1 MNNFGVFR
9 YGFIAASSV
18 LALVLL
24 LACSNDGMVSS
35 SPPMASHKLSFQQ
48 ESSQPQGDW
57 STEEYERM
65 DENEFLSALQN
76 PLSTF
81 SIDVDTASYANCRRI
96 LTDNYLPPVDAVR
109 IEEFVNYF
117 SYDYAAPS
125 GQAPFAVNSEL
136 STCPWNLDH
145 ELLCISLQ
153 GKKLELE
160 NLPPNNFVFLLDVSG
175 SMFAADKLP
184 LVQGAM
190 KLLVQQLRPMDRVA
204 IVTYAGAAGL
214 ALDST
219 SGEDKAKI
227 FKAIEALQAGGSTA
241 GGQGIQLAYKVAA
254 ENFMAEGNNRIILAT
269 DGDFNVGVSST
280 GALTRLVEEKQGEGI
295 SLSVLG
301 VGTGNLKDSRMEKL
315 AASGNGNYSYLDSLL
330 EAKKAL
336 VTEFGGTMVTIAKDV
351 KLQLEFNPRYV
362 KSYRLIGY
370 ENRMLAAEDFLD
382 DKKDAGDLGAGH
394 QVTALYEIIPS
405 GTESEVRLVP
415 DLKYQASTV
424 LNSPDFYSLGLRY
437 KHPDQQESMDM
448 AFRFER
454 TQLFKKELSESFNF
468 ASSVAE
474 FGLLLRKSKHRG
486 NASYQAVLSRAE
498 DAKGKDTEGYRAELL
513 RLVEIASLLDK
524 DAEPVVQRAEHPA
537 FKGMEMY
544 SWSES
549 GEWHFSLMQGTNRL
563 KSDTEIQ
570 HPRSAIVGVE
580 KLKLEL
586 AMLAEGESLFW
597 RNMSSVG
604 PAEQMVMELT
614 EYCDGLEIELA
625 PMWR

>member
-1 MNNFGVFR
+1 MKNYEVFR
-9 YGFIAASSV
+9 YGFIVTTSL
-18 LALVLL
+18 LALAFFP
-24 LACSNDGMVSS
+24 ACSTDGMVSS
-35 SPPMASHKLSFQQ
+35 SPPRVSHKYAVPQ
-48 ESSQPQGDW
+48 ESSQPQGEW
-57 STEEYERM
+57 STEEYERV

-81 SIDVDTASYANCRRI
+81 SIDVDTASYANSRRF
-96 LTDNYLPPVDAVR
+96 LTDNSLPPADAVR

-117 SYDYAAPS
+117 SYDYAAPT

-136 STCPWNLDH
+136 SICPWNRDH

-153 GKKLELE
+153 GKKLELKD
-160 NLPPNNFVFLLDVSG
+160 LPPNNFVFLLDVSG

-190 KLLVQQLRPMDRVA
+190 KLLTQQLRPIDRVA

-214 ALDST
+214 VLEST

-227 FKAIEALQAGGSTA
+227 FKAIEALRAGGSTA
-241 GGQGIQLAYKVAA
+241 GGQGIQLAYKVAG
-254 ENFMAEGNNRIILAT
+254 ENFMNDGNNRIILAT

-301 VGTGNLKDSRMEKL
+301 VGTGNLKESRMEKL
-315 AASGNGNYSYLDSLL
+315 AASGNGNFSYLDSLL

-437 KHPDQQESMDM
+437 KHPGQQESMDL

-454 TQLFKKELSESFNF
+454 TKLYKEQLSESFTF

-474 FGLLLRKSKHRG
+474 FGMLLKKSKHRG
-486 NASYQAVLSRAE
+486 NASYGAVFSRAE
-498 DAKGKDTEGYRAELL
+498 DSKGEDAEGYRAEFL
-513 RLVEIASLLDK
+513 RLVEIASMLDE
-524 DAEPVVQRAEHPA
+524 DAEPVTKRATHKA

-544 SWSES
+544 SWQDA
-549 GEWHFSLMQGTNRL
+549 GTWHFSLLQGTNRR

-570 HPRSAIVGVE
+570 NSQTAIVGVDL
-580 KLKLEL
+580 LKPEL
-586 AMLAEGESLFW
+586 ALLAGGESLFW
-597 RNMSSVG
+597 RNMSS
-604 PAEQMVMELT
+604 ELPSDGLV
-614 EYCDGLEIELA
+614 EELMHYCDGLEIELA